1 MIPIGIGTLFKKVIC
16 MKMKKKIII
25 VGATGTMGKH
35 LTRAF
40 EKEHEI
46 IKVASKGGDVQTD
59 ITSAESIECMYK
71 QVGAFD
77 ALICTAGPTY
87 VGPWKEMT
95 ATEFRK
101 GIEGKL
107 MGQINLVLIGQH
119 YINPKGSFS
128 LISGA
133 LTHDPQLNFAN
144 ASAANGAVE
153 AFVRAAAIELENGIR
168 INAVSPTVI
177 EDSPHYFPFF
187 PGDIPVTMQQL
198 EYGFRKSVFGGN
210 TGQVIKPY

>member
-1 MIPIGIGTLFKKVIC
+1 M
-16 MKMKKKIII
+16 KIII
-25 VGATGTMGKH
+25 VGASGTMGKY
-35 LTRAF
+35 LSNSF
-40 EKEHEI
+40 KKEHE
-46 IKVASKGGDVQTD
+46 VVTAATRGCDVQVD
-59 ITSAESIECMYK
+59 ITAAVSIENMYK

-77 ALICTAGPTY
+77 ALISTAGPTY
-87 VGPWKEMT
+87 VGPWKKMT
-95 ATEFRK
+95 GKEFRK
-101 GIEGKL
+101 GIEGKM

-128 LISGA
+128 LITGA
-133 LTHDPQLNFAN
+133 LTHDPQKNFAN

-177 EDSPHYFPFF
+177 EDSPQYFPYF
-187 PGDIPVTMQQL
+187 PGDIPITMQQL
-198 EYGFRKSVFGGN
+198 EFGFRKAVFGAN

>member
-1 MIPIGIGTLFKKVIC
+1 M
-16 MKMKKKIII
+16 KIII
-25 VGATGTMGKH
+25 VGATGTMGKY
-35 LTRAF
+35 LANAF
-40 EKEHEI
+40 EKEHEV
-46 IKVASKGGDVQTD
+46 IKAASKNADIAVD
-59 ITSAESIECMYK
+59 ITSAESIENMYK
-71 QVGAFD
+71 KAGAFD
-77 ALICTAGPTY
+77 ALVCTAGPTY
-87 VGPWKEMT
+87 VGPWKKMT
-95 ATEFRK
+95 DKEFRK
-101 GIEGKL
+101 GVEGKM

-128 LISGA
+128 LITGA
-133 LTHDPQLNFAN
+133 LTHEPQLNFAN

-177 EDSPHYFPFF
+177 EDSPQYFPFF

-198 EYGFRKSVFGGN
+198 EYGFRKAVFGAN

>member
-1 MIPIGIGTLFKKVIC
+1 

-46 IKVASKGGDVQTD
+46 IKVASKGGDVQAD
-59 ITSAESIECMYK
+59 ITSTESIESMYK

-87 VGPWKEMT
+87 VGPWKKMT

-128 LISGA
+128 LITGA

-198 EYGFRKSVFGGN
+198 EYGFRKSVFGAN